1 MKNNKTKPQQY
12 RSSRSPMFLKKGARK
27 NFANPTGLKRIE
39 KKLQYWRS
47 LVKSAKSPRTPLSAE
62 HLRWLL
68 PTATAQDNNNKKYI
82 TVQCP

>member
-39 KKLQYWRS
+39 KKLQHWRS
-47 LVKSAKSPRTPLSAE
+47 LMKSAKSPRMPLSAE
-62 HLRWLL
+62 HL
-68 PTATAQDNNNKKYI
+68 YYYYYYYYYCYYYYYYFFI
-82 TVQCP
+82 